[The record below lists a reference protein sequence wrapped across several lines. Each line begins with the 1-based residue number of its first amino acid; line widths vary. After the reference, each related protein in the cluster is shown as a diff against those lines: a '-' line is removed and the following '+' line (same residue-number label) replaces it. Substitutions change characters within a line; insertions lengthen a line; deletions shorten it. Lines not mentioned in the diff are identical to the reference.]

1 MSFRPKFEEFAM
13 KRLGKVWFFTA
24 GAFAGFLWA
33 GAANAEVILYNN
45 WQNQSGQQQFQGSSS
60 WFAQS
65 FTTGSTAA
73 NLDTVSVM
81 VRNEGGSVGSIA
93 VEIYSSTVGNLPNTA
108 LYTVA
113 AGATIPAFYDSNA
126 GDNPSG
132 VKESFFH
139 NLNYDLDAA
148 TQYFV
153 VVKNLGSAD
162 IGIKYPNVVPIT
174 DVTPTPTYFD
184 LFTTNAGSAWSNG
197 APTTGGYGVYVTV
210 TAVPEPSTYAM
221 ALAGLACGGFSVLQR
236 RKRA

>member
-1 MSFRPKFEEFAM
+1 
-13 KRLGKVWFFTA
+13 
-24 GAFAGFLWA
+24 
-33 GAANAEVILYNN
+33 
-45 WQNQSGQQQFQGSSS
+45 
-60 WFAQS
+60 
-65 FTTGSTAA
+65 
-73 NLDTVSVM
+73 M
-81 VRNEGGSVGSIA
+81 VRNESGLAGSIA
-93 VEIYSSTVGNLPNTA
+93 VEIYSSTGGNTPNA
-108 LYTVA
+108 SLYAVT
-113 AGATIPAFYDSNA
+113 AGATIPAFYDSNS
-126 GDNPSG
+126 GNNPTD